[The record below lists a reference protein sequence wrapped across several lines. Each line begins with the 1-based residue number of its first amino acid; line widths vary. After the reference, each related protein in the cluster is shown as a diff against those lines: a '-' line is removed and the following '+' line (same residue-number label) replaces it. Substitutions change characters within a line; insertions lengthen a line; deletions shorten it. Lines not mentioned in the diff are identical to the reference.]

1 MAISTSLSASAAM
14 VPWISLVAKIS
25 TVAVPLVGL
34 GVGIE
39 LLLVGTL
46 ELLAG
51 WLDEAGVLEDAGG
64 LEELA
69 G

>member
-1 MAISTSLSASAAM
+1 M
-14 VPWISLVAKIS
+14 VPWISLVAKMS

-34 GVGIE
+34 GIGIE

-46 ELLAG
+46 ELLA
-51 WLDEAGVLEDAGG
+51 DAGVLEDAGG

-69 G
+69 GWLELDGC